1 MARRLVGTR
10 LFLISYAALWAIF
23 AIRSTGIIEEVVF
36 WVLAGWGLVDA
47 IRLIDAGLRR
57 SARHIRFDDVS
68 DKSGEV
74 AGYLATYL
82 LPFVAG
88 PPTDF
93 RGALAYFV
101 YFAVAWA
108 VFVPSSLGLVNPT
121 LYILGWRVVE
131 ASRHDQRI
139 LIICQDAPKSGPP
152 GEPVAMLMGGVGWVM
167 RPTRRPWTLMAARR
181 PGAGSTGTEV
191 GR

>member
-10 LFLISYAALWAIF
+10 LYLISYAALWAIF
-23 AIRSTGIIEEVVF
+23 AIRSTGLTEEIVF
-36 WVLAGWGLVDA
+36 WALAGWGLVDA
-47 IRLIDAGLRR
+47 VRLIKAGLRR
-57 SARHIRFDDVS
+57 SARHVPFDDVS

-82 LPFVAG
+82 LPFIAG
-88 PPTDF
+88 PPTDL
-93 RGALAYFV
+93 RGGLAYLV

-131 ASRHDQRI
+131 ASRLDQRV
-139 LIICQDAPKSGPP
+139 LIICQDPPKPGPP
-152 GEPVAMLMGGVGWVM
+152 GEPVAMLMGGVGWVR
-167 RPTRRPWTLMAARR
+167 RPTRRPWTLVAPR
-181 PGAGSTGTEV
+181 PPAGGSSRTEV
-191 GR
+191 ER